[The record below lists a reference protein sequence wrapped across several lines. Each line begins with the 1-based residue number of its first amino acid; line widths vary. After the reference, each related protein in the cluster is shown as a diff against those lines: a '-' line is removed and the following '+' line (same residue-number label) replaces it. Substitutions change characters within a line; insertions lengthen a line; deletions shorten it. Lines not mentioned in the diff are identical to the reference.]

1 MRVRWEFRTYKRL
14 AMAVLVAMAA
24 YACGG
29 PEDSGDTA
37 VTAPATTGAP
47 STGNQTT
54 STSAVPAAGTGGES
68 SSPGTTAPPTAFTY
82 KVAIFSNPTTDN
94 PWAYFDTEP
103 DVWNQYTLSG
113 TLPALYGSA
122 FPTFTIVPGLA
133 ADVEPPQGAAAG
145 DRWVIDVTMRP
156 GAKWS
161 DGTPITAQDVAFTF
175 NAVKDL
181 QMGGNWFAILPMARP
196 DDPQTEEDETYDG
209 LISVE
214 ALDDRT
220 VRYTWSARPGL
231 AQWQFGAAQSPI
243 FPESFWGPYVEAA
256 DEAGDLYAVSGIAAP
271 SGGPMMYDRREPGA
285 FVRTEANNN
294 VFGRGD
300 ILTSYSTGGATSE
313 GAASWEV
320 GDTSGDVLARWTEGP
335 HAAAA
340 IYSVYDTQDAAV
352 LALRD
357 GEVDFMLNPLGL
369 QRGLQSTIIEADDL
383 DVISNAPNG
392 FRYVAFNTRRFPGSE
407 PPFRQAIACIIDKEF
422 MARNVL
428 QGVATPLDSL
438 IPPGN
443 TYWANPDVFVWCDG
457 MSTEERVNTAVQM
470 LKDAGWTW
478 EVEPQWDAGNR
489 DVIPQGEGL
498 RGPDGTEL
506 EPMEL
511 LAPGPGYD
519 PLRAT
524 YSLFIADWA
533 SDLGVPLRAQP
544 TGFSV
549 IVDKVFGP
557 VDWDMYMLGWSTTI
571 FPDHLADFFES
582 RADSATT
589 GGFNVPG
596 YSNPE
601 YDQLAQDLKSS
612 TDLEEAAAIAREM
625 DSIIA
630 RDVPYVVLF
639 DTPILE
645 AYRNTLAYPATNV
658 LNGLQGFSG
667 LPGSVNLAE

>member
-1 MRVRWEFRTYKRL
+1 MRAKWESQASKGL
-14 AMAVLVAMAA
+14 AMAVLVVMAA

-29 PEDSGDTA
+29 SDRPGDTA
-37 VTAPATTGAP
+37 ATTSETTQAP
-47 STGNQTT
+47 TTDDQAT
-54 STSAVPAAGTGGES
+54 STSAAPATGTGETS
-68 SSPGTTAPPTAFTY
+68 SSPGTTAPPAAFTY
-82 KVAIFSNPTTDN
+82 EVAIFSNPTTDN
-94 PWAYFDTEP
+94 PWAYLDTEP
-103 DVWNQYTLSG
+103 DVWNGYTLAG
-113 TLPALYGSA
+113 TLPSLYGSA
-122 FPTFTIVPGLA
+122 FPTFSIVPALA
-133 ADVEPPQGAAAG
+133 ADVEPPQGAADGA
-145 DRWVIDVTMRP
+145 RWVIDVAMRP
-156 GAKWS
+156 GAEWS
-161 DGTPITAQDVAFTF
+161 DGTPITAHDVAFTF

-181 QMGGNWFAILPMARP
+181 QMGGNWLALLPMARP
-196 DDPQTEEDETYDG
+196 DDPQTEEDDAYDG

-214 ALDDRT
+214 ALDDYT

-243 FPESFWGPYVEAA
+243 FPESFWGPYVKAA

-271 SGGPMMYDRREPGA
+271 SGGPMIYDRREPGA
-285 FVRTEANNN
+285 FVRTEANHA

-300 ILTSYSTGGATSE
+300 VVTSYSTGGATSE

-320 GDTSGDVLARWTEGP
+320 GDTSGEILARWTEGP

-369 QRGLQSTIIEADDL
+369 QRGLQSTVIEAGDL

-407 PPFRQAIACIIDKEF
+407 PAFRQAIACIIDKEF

-443 TYWANPDVFVWCDG
+443 VYWANPDVFVWCDG
-457 MSTEERVNTAVQM
+457 LSMEERVNTAVQI

-478 EVEPQWDAGNR
+478 EVEPHWDADNQ

-498 RGPDGTEL
+498 RGPDGTEV
-506 EPMEL
+506 ESMEL

-533 SDLGVPLRAQP
+533 NDLGVPLRAQP
-544 TGFSV
+544 TGFSL
-549 IVDKVFGP
+549 IVDRVFGP
-557 VDWDMYMLGWSTTI
+557 VDWDMYMLGWSTNI
-571 FPDHLADFFES
+571 FPDHLADFFET

-589 GGFNVPG
+589 GGFNIPG

-612 TDLEEAAAIAREM
+612 TDLEEAAAIARRM
-625 DSIIA
+625 DGIIA

-645 AYRNTLAYPATNV
+645 AYRNTLAYPSTTV
-658 LNGLQGFSG
+658 LNGLQGFAG